1 MIKTIKYIKTIESI
15 CCIFVIAICFAEIS
29 IGIFQ
34 LLGLIRSNHSLFL
47 STGTFPNPGPYGGFL
62 AICICVLYAYYIY
75 GEVKWIKRFSVIVI
89 IPASVIIIITQ
100 SRAALVAVFM
110 CFLAFSCKK
119 TQYLQYIIKNKY
131 FLVALSFILF
141 LMLYLAKKPSADGRI
156 FIDHICMRAIYHNKF
171 KGLGIGSFAGTYGK
185 EQSLYFEEIMKTSNK
200 ELDWT
205 VINENERM
213 IADSPDKAFN
223 DYLQIALEQGFVF
236 MLAFMFANIYL
247 IVISYKNNYICC
259 YGLIAFSFFAMF
271 SYPVRITLL
280 FSLYFSI
287 ITCIVLCHSLK
298 KKRILFVDSVCLI
311 IITFLFAERIMLTI
325 ESKANQLELNKI
337 IRAYDAEDYI
347 HVSDLCDSYMQKL
360 GKDPNFLYM
369 YGYSLRKINQIEK
382 SDSVLS
388 LGTNYSSNPMF
399 WNVMGNNS
407 LTQGRYREAEE
418 RYKHAF
424 YMVPNRLYPLYL
436 LAKLYY
442 TEGDTVRFLQMAEM
456 VEEFIP
462 KVESVNTESLRTE
475 IRELKSTLI
484 MTNKCDQ

>member
-1 MIKTIKYIKTIESI
+1 
-15 CCIFVIAICFAEIS
+15 
-29 IGIFQ
+29 
-34 LLGLIRSNHSLFL
+34 
-47 STGTFPNPGPYGGFL
+47 
-62 AICICVLYAYYIY
+62 
-75 GEVKWIKRFSVIVI
+75 
-89 IPASVIIIITQ
+89 
-100 SRAALVAVFM
+100 
-110 CFLAFSCKK
+110 
-119 TQYLQYIIKNKY
+119 
-131 FLVALSFILF
+131 
-141 LMLYLAKKPSADGRI
+141 
-156 FIDHICMRAIYHNKF
+156 
-171 KGLGIGSFAGTYGK
+171 
-185 EQSLYFEEIMKTSNK
+185 
-200 ELDWT
+200 
-205 VINENERM
+205 
-213 IADSPDKAFN
+213 
-223 DYLQIALEQGFVF
+223 
-236 MLAFMFANIYL
+236 
-247 IVISYKNNYICC
+247 
-259 YGLIAFSFFAMF
+259 
-271 SYPVRITLL
+271 
-280 FSLYFSI
+280 
-287 ITCIVLCHSLK
+287 
-298 KKRILFVDSVCLI
+298 
-311 IITFLFAERIMLTI
+311 MLTI

-484 MTNKCDQ
+484 MTNNCDQ